1 MERVRFAEMGKIGWG
16 WLGKDWGE
24 HPEVQLGR
32 DLFDMSGRPQ
42 REMSSGSRI
51 CRSKFIGEVIATET
65 NLEVISL
72 RIFKSMGTDELT
84 QEEGSRE
91 RRNPG

>member
-1 MERVRFAEMGKIGWG
+1 MGVAGKG
-16 WLGKDWGE
+16 LGRTS
-24 HPEVQLGR
+24 EVQLGH

-72 RIFKSMGTDELT
+72 RIFKSMGTDEIT

-91 RRNPG
+91 RRSNPG